1 MKELNSVRLERIFVP
16 VLLFFV
22 SSCVNP
28 DYDLSKEIVTD
39 ATLFENISVPV
50 GNLKKI
56 TIGEILFSSDASID
70 ALKEDENGDYS
81 LEFVS
86 DELEMEI
93 SVPSFELE
101 NIQMETLTV
110 ENFSTGPFA
119 GMDPS
124 IVDVTINYS
133 DVTGAPLSHD
143 MQIEVDTELPYE
155 LEDIK
160 EINLDASLTFYFNV
174 NAGAIY
180 VKEGFR
186 IQFPEY
192 LHLSKNDDS
201 DDYQVNDD
209 GHSIVFVKDT
219 KVGSDSPLALTMS
232 FNKLEVPSG
241 FIVDQGAD
249 LPKKLVV
256 DDVVNI
262 EGDFYL
268 KTKDFTYIPENIDII
283 MYVGIEDLAVRSALL
298 KLNPEIQL
306 PEDDIM
312 LDEIPDILKGE
323 NICADLY
330 NPIVGLSLN
339 NNTPFAFQISAAISA
354 FKNDDELKIAIPG
367 ASYGM
372 FDLKA
377 DSVTEF
383 TISRRE
389 VEGASNNIV
398 IPEIGDLI
406 KNIPDRFRVHEV
418 DIQPAA
424 DFIEINAGTTYHVS
438 LGYNVYAPLAFGKDL
453 SLSFTQDVENLGLDY
468 ENVGISS
475 LTLDM
480 VLVNS
485 IPLTFGISA
494 VCLDEEGN
502 EIRQTRINMSDSIKA
517 GSPDSPTEL
526 PITITVENDLNDLKV
541 DGLRLQMTAE
551 SNAEYEGICL
561 NNNQGFEINDIVLSL
576 PDGVK
581 VSLEDFNEMEEE

>member
-1 MKELNSVRLERIFVP
+1 MKELISVRLGRILVP
-16 VLLFFV
+16 VLLFFI

-56 TIGEILFSSDASID
+56 TIGDILFSGDTSVDG
-70 ALKEDENGDYS
+70 LKEDENGDYS

-86 DELEMEI
+86 DELEMDI

-119 GMDPS
+119 GMDAS

-133 DVTGAPLSHD
+133 DVTGAPLSHG

-160 EINLDASLTFYFNV
+160 EINLDAKLTFYFNV

-186 IQFPEY
+186 ILFPDY
-192 LHLSKNDDS
+192 LHLSKSDGS
-201 DDYQVNDD
+201 DDYQVKDN
-209 GHSIVFVKDT
+209 GHSIVFLKDT

-241 FIVDQGAD
+241 FIIDQGAD
-249 LPKKLVV
+249 LPKRLVV
-256 DDVVNI
+256 NDVVNI

-283 MYVGIEDLAVRSALL
+283 MYVGIENLAVRSALL
-298 KLNPEIQL
+298 KLNPEIQV

-323 NICADLY
+323 NISADLY
-330 NPIVGLSLN
+330 NPIIGLNLDNS
-339 NNTPFAFQISAAISA
+339 TPFAFKLAAAISA
-354 FKNDDELKIAIPG
+354 FKDDDELKIDIPG
-367 ASYGM
+367 AAYGM
-372 FDLKA
+372 LDIAAESTTDFI
-377 DSVTEF
+377 V
-383 TISRRE
+383 SRRE
-389 VEGASNNIV
+389 VSGTANNIV
-398 IPEIGDLI
+398 IPQIGDLI
-406 KNIPDRFRVHEV
+406 KNIPDRFRVHDV
-418 DIQPAA
+418 DIKQAS
-424 DFIEINAGTTYHVS
+424 DFISINAGTTYNVT
-438 LGYNVYAPLAFGKDL
+438 LGYNVYAPLSFGKDL
-453 SLSFTQDVENLGLDY
+453 SLTFTQDIENLGLDY
-468 ENVGISS
+468 EDVGIAS

-480 VLVNS
+480 VLVNT
-485 IPLTFGISA
+485 IPLTFEISA

-502 EIRQTRINMSDSIKA
+502 EIRQTRIKMSDSIKA
-517 GSPDSPTEL
+517 GSPESPTEL
-526 PITITVENDLNDLKV
+526 PLTITVENDLDGLNI
-541 DGLRLQMTAE
+541 DGLRLQMTAK

-561 NNNQGFEINDIVLSL
+561 NNKQGFEITDIVLSL

-581 VSLEDFNEMEEE
+581 ISLEDFNNEEE

>member
-1 MKELNSVRLERIFVP
+1 MKELISVRLGRILVP
-16 VLLFFV
+16 VLLFFI

-56 TIGEILFSSDASID
+56 TIGDILFSGDTSVDG
-70 ALKEDENGDYS
+70 LKEDENGDYS

-86 DELEMEI
+86 DELEMDI

-119 GMDPS
+119 GMDAS

-133 DVTGAPLSHD
+133 DVTGAPLSHG

-160 EINLDASLTFYFNV
+160 EINLDAKLTFYFNV

-186 IQFPEY
+186 ILFPDY
-192 LHLSKNDDS
+192 LHLSKSDGS
-201 DDYQVNDD
+201 DDYQVKDN
-209 GHSIVFVKDT
+209 GHSIVFLKDT

-241 FIVDQGAD
+241 FIIDQGAD
-249 LPKKLVV
+249 LPKRLVV
-256 DDVVNI
+256 NDVVNI

-283 MYVGIEDLAVRSALL
+283 MYVGIENLAVRSALL
-298 KLNPEIQL
+298 KLNPEIQV

-323 NICADLY
+323 NISADLY
-330 NPIVGLSLN
+330 NPIIGLSLDN
-339 NNTPFAFQISAAISA
+339 STPFAFKLAASISA
-354 FKNDDELKIAIPG
+354 FKNDDELKIDIPG
-367 ASYGM
+367 AAYGM
-372 FDLKA
+372 LDIAAESTTDFI
-377 DSVTEF
+377 V
-383 TISRRE
+383 SRRE
-389 VEGASNNIV
+389 VSGTANNIV
-398 IPEIGDLI
+398 IPQIGDLI
-406 KNIPDRFRVHEV
+406 KNIPDRFRVHDV
-418 DIQPAA
+418 DIKQAS
-424 DFIEINAGTTYHVS
+424 DFISINAGTTYNVT
-438 LGYNVYAPLAFGKDL
+438 LGYNVYAPLSFGKDL
-453 SLSFTQDVENLGLDY
+453 SLTFTQDIENLGLDY
-468 ENVGISS
+468 EDVGIAS

-480 VLVNS
+480 VLVNT
-485 IPLTFGISA
+485 IPLTFEISA
-494 VCLDEEGN
+494 ICLDEEGN
-502 EIRQTRINMSDSIKA
+502 EIRQTRIKMSDSIKA
-517 GSPDSPTEL
+517 GSPESPTEL
-526 PITITVENDLNDLKV
+526 PVTITVENDLDGLNI
-541 DGLRLQMTAE
+541 DGLRLQMTAK

-561 NNNQGFEINDIVLSL
+561 NNKQGFEINDIVLSL

-581 VSLEDFNEMEEE
+581 ISLEDFNNEEE